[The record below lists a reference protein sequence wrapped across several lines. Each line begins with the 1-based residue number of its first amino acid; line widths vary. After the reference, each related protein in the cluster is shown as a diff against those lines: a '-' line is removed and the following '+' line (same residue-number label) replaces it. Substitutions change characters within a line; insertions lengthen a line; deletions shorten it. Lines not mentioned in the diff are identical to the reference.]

1 MSLESVLA
9 AQIERVYYGK
19 LLMGK
24 VCPNDT
30 EIEHETFDCP
40 VKLLVLA

>member
-24 VCPNDT
+24 VCPNET